1 MEFDLPDVTAI
12 EERTQTLATSAAD
25 FQIVTDRDAQ
35 VAGSLV
41 QASKAMQAEVRATFD
56 PLAAQANQLHKAIT
70 AARTKHLA
78 PLEDVERVIK
88 GKIGEWSAEQERARR
103 EAEEAQRREAMRL
116 EAEKRKNE
124 MAAIAREAA
133 AKAKEA
139 TSKREA
145 ERIQREA
152 EEAKRIIKDAP
163 VVLQVLDVPEP
174 ETKIQGVTLRKNY
187 DFRVVTEALVPDKYW
202 VLDEKMI
209 GREVRAL
216 GPKTDIPGVQVFEV
230 TQVASRK

>member
-1 MEFDLPDVTAI
+1 MDFNLPDVTKI
-12 EERTQTLATSAAD
+12 EERTTSLVTAAT
-25 FQIVTDRDAQ
+25 FEITTERDAQ
-35 VAGSLV
+35 MAGSLL
-41 QASKAMQAEVRATFD
+41 QADMGLQKEVRATFD
-56 PLAAQANQLHKAIT
+56 PLAAQADQLHKAIT
-70 AARTKHLA
+70 AARKKHLQ
-78 PLEDVERVIK
+78 PLEDVADVLK
-88 GKIGEWSAEQERARR
+88 CKLSVWHDQQERARR
-103 EAEEAQRREAMRL
+103 EAEEKQRQEAMRI
-116 EAEKRKNE
+116 EAEKRKAE
-124 MAAIAREAA
+124 MAAIAKEAA

-163 VVLQVLDVPEP
+163 VVLQVLDMPEP
-174 ETKIQGVTLRKNY
+174 ESKIKGATFRKKWAY
-187 DFRVVTEALVPDKYW
+187 KIVTEALVPDKYW
-202 VLDEKMI
+202 ILDEELI